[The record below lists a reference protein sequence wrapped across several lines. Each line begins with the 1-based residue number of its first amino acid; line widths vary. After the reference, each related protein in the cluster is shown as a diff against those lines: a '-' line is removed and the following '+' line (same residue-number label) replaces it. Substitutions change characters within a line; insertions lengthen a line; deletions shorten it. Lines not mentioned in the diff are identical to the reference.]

1 MQDVTLPILEQ
12 LFTIVLLRLG
22 PRTPLPH
29 ENFALTSAQEA
40 AVDNLAEIQALF
52 EARESVRKTFRQ
64 AMPKTMYWLGTSV
77 LLNHI
82 MQHCWPHALG
92 GTLPEAVPAQVSDGA
107 FCSAVAFVHRRYAY
121 GHAVLSVSV
130 QEAAWM
136 APDSFARKGAD
147 DIMPTVL
154 KVLRSNP
161 GSCVTFDH
169 VLQAQL
175 GLKRVWSGA
184 MQRRGKSCSNTC
196 SECGLLLRTWA
207 SERCA
212 GKEVICTC
220 ASWLV
225 QPCPQPQWRG
235 CADKECLCFCSARV
249 GSPVK
254 WTCLPCRCLACCARR
269 GQVACRNQWRQER
282 LPSRQAA
289 RCASVQ
295 PTQRPLRKLRKPPVL
310 RGWRP
315 PVRVAEGQNSPVGS
329 KGRAHALSEAQ
340 RGLRLCLRVI

>member
-1 MQDVTLPILEQ
+1 
-12 LFTIVLLRLG
+12 
-22 PRTPLPH
+22 
-29 ENFALTSAQEA
+29 
-40 AVDNLAEIQALF
+40 
-52 EARESVRKTFRQ
+52 
-64 AMPKTMYWLGTSV
+64 MPKTMYWLGTSV

-82 MQHCWPHALG
+82 MQHCWPHALD

-175 GLKRVWSGA
+175 GLKRVWERGDAAERQIVQQYVQRVWLAFKDLGIGTLRGEGSDMHLHKLARAALPPAAVAWLRRQRVPLFLFGA
-184 MQRRGKSCSNTC
+184 CGQR
-196 SECGLLLRTWA
+196 
-207 SERCA
+207 
-212 GKEVICTC
+212 
-220 ASWLV
+220 
-225 QPCPQPQWRG
+225 
-235 CADKECLCFCSARV
+235 
-249 GSPVK
+249 
-254 WTCLPCRCLACCARR
+254 TCLPCRCLACCARR
-269 GQVACRNQWRQER
+269 GQVACRNQWRQKR

-310 RGWRP
+310 RGWRL
-315 PVRVAEGQNSPVGS
+315 PV
-329 KGRAHALSEAQ
+329 
-340 RGLRLCLRVI
+340 